1 VTPCAPAKKFPFIEQ
16 TSLSTSAEQRQ
27 QVVQPRTPR
36 SSDATSCAAPEPR
49 PELSE
54 SSRPVRFRPVW
65 HQRHLAWC
73 SREATDVLNCL
84 HTKKRKRKKKGSKHI
99 RGATPSSLLEPLQP
113 EYHPFP
119 TLEQARFR
127 LAQTHS
133 QRAAELQQLAH
144 RGSAAPPPRI
154 KLPVHHLHRH
164 PPTHATHSASIHFST
179 TDCHMMAYMHAAT

>member
-84 HTKKRKRKKKGSKHI
+84 HTKKRKRKKKAQSTSVAQRHPVFSNLSS
-99 RGATPSSLLEPLQP
+99 PSTTL
-113 EYHPFP
+113 FP
-119 TLEQARFR
+119 PWNRHVSDSPKP
-127 LAQTHS
+127 THN
-133 QRAAELQQLAH
+133 
-144 RGSAAPPPRI
+144 GPPSCSSWRI
-154 KLPVHHLHRH
+154 GDLLHRPQGLNSRCIISIGIH
-164 PPTHATHSASIHFST
+164 QRMQRTPHQSTSPRPTAT
-179 TDCHMMAYMHAAT
+179 